1 MPASFRSVRSRSQG
15 FTLIELLVVIAI
27 IAILAAIL
35 FPVFA
40 QAREKARAISCL
52 SNTKQIGLAVLM
64 YAQDYDETYPIAWGF
79 YGGWYET
86 VDPYIKGGVKSGALY
101 DATLKGVW
109 HCPSDS
115 TTLGVSYAGNAM
127 IYGGGAADW
136 NLGPFPAKTLAGV
149 NAPADC
155 VLFTELV
162 PFYNPD
168 GSINNNITDFARTNS
183 GEIPGAVSDTDD
195 VNLTYYQAWLKTD
208 MTALRPGIDPCPD
221 AVKLTWNNGG
231 CKMISYR
238 HFHTSSGGLTNVA
251 FCDGHSKAMRTGGM
265 KVHNWIPEQ
274 LSADQLA
281 KYEP

>member
-1 MPASFRSVRSRSQG
+1 MFASIRSRNSSG

-40 QAREKARAISCL
+40 QAREKARQISCL

-86 VDPYIKGGVKSGALY
+86 VDPYIKGGVKAGDIYNAK
-101 DATLKGVW
+101 LKGVW

-115 TTLGVSYAGNAM
+115 TTLGVSYAANAM
-127 IYGGGAADW
+127 IYGGGAEAW
-136 NLGPFPAKTLAGV
+136 NLGPYPALTLAAV

-162 PFYNPD
+162 PFFNPD
-168 GSINNNITDFARTNS
+168 GTVNNNITDFGRTNS
-183 GEIPGAVSDTDD
+183 DEIPGAKTDTDD
-195 VNLTYYQAWLKTD
+195 ANLTYYKAWVKTD
-208 MTALRPGIDPCPD
+208 MTTKRPGIDPCPD
-221 AVKLTWNNGG
+221 AVKLNWNNGG

-238 HFHTSSGGLTNVA
+238 HNHVDSGGLANVS
-251 FCDGHSKAMRTGGM
+251 FTDGHSKAVRTGAM

-274 LSADQLA
+274 LSADQIT
-281 KYEP
+281 KYDN